1 MWQKREPLCTVG
13 RKSIGAATV
22 ENSME
27 VAQKIKNRTTIWS
40 SNSPYGYVSKGNE
53 VSISKSYLESHV
65 YHSITYN
72 SQDMETA

>member
-1 MWQKREPLCTVG
+1 MAG
-13 RKSIGAATV
+13 MSIGAAAV

-27 VAQKIKNRTTIWS
+27 AAQKIKNRTTIWS
-40 SNSPYGYVSKGNE
+40 SNSPHGYVSKGNE
-53 VSISKSYLESHV
+53 VSISKSYLESRV